1 MPEPLRTSR
10 SGVVTV
16 AAVASSPDRHETI
29 TMTSPVTS
37 NDLVTRVTP
46 ARQAVHVTA
55 EHLKAPVSPTSADT
69 ATVLAAHLPT
79 LLDEGVVGMPVWSE
93 SENITDPDGVDEHRA
108 DALADAILATPPP
121 EPPPSVLPPDEPPGA
136 GTPLPW
142 TLRRQA
148 EKATGTDLSR
158 VRVHSTPEGRAAA
171 DRLQARAFTAGSQ
184 IVLGRNIG
192 HLSDGGAGLRTLAH
206 EIGHV
211 LAPPANGKIG
221 RDPDK
226 PDDDADKKDK
236 FVTWTAFQPPADT
249 QAVIDAVP
257 TYLESL
263 KGVTWNQAALDWF
276 GADEV
281 ANGTPTTTY
290 CVPRWS

>member
-1 MPEPLRTSR
+1 
-10 SGVVTV
+10 
-16 AAVASSPDRHETI
+16 
-29 TMTSPVTS
+29 
-37 NDLVTRVTP
+37 
-46 ARQAVHVTA
+46 VTA
-55 EHLKAPVSPTSADT
+55 EHLEAPVSPTSADT

-93 SENITDPDGVDEHRA
+93 SENVTDPDGVDEHRA

-184 IVLGRNIG
+184 IVLGRNVG
-192 HLSDGGAGLRTLAH
+192 HLDSGAGLRTLAH

-226 PDDDADKKDK
+226 PDDDADK
-236 FVTWTAFQPPADT
+236 
-249 QAVIDAVP
+249 
-257 TYLESL
+257 L
-263 KGVTWNQAALDWF
+263 KQLGVRQIFTPGASTEDIVKWVRDNVAAR
-276 GADEV
+276 A
-281 ANGTPTTTY
+281 
-290 CVPRWS
+290 